1 MLGKIEGMKRSG
13 RQDEMVGWH
22 HRLSGHELEQTLRDG
37 EGQGSLACCSTWGH
51 RVRHDL
57 VTNNNN
63 DELIYKT
70 ETDSQT
76 WRMNL
81 TITREVR

>member
-1 MLGKIEGMKRSG
+1 MKWLDGIS
-13 RQDEMVGWH
+13 DSMDMS
-22 HRLSGHELEQTLRDG
+22 LSTLWDIVKDR
-37 EGQGSLACCSTWGH
+37 EAWCCSSRGH

-57 VTNNNN
+57 VTTNSN

-76 WRMNL
+76 WRVN
-81 TITREVR
+81 

>member
-1 MLGKIEGMKRSG
+1 MTE
-13 RQDEMVGWH
+13 DEMVGWH
-22 HRLSGHELEQTLRDG
+22 HQLNGHEFERALGAGD
-37 EGQGSLACCSTWGH
+37 GQGGLACCSPWGH

>member
-1 MLGKIEGMKRSG
+1 MKWLDGIS
-13 RQDEMVGWH
+13 DSMDMS
-22 HRLSGHELEQTLRDG
+22 LSTLWEIVKDR
-37 EGQGSLACCSTWGH
+37 EAWYCSSWGH

>member
-1 MLGKIEGMKRSG
+1 MKWLDGIS
-13 RQDEMVGWH
+13 DSMDMS
-22 HRLSGHELEQTLRDG
+22 LSTLWEIVKDR
-37 EGQGSLACCSTWGH
+37 EAWCCSSWGH